1 MLLLT
6 FQQKTEEPKRAETP
20 VETAKVVE
28 AIVEKEPE
36 KVEQPEVV
44 EEPKQQSS
52 AEATPKKAKKAA
64 KSKIKIEE
72 VETLDEEVIEP
83 APIEAPAVEK
93 KSQKVVKKKGPKQQA
108 KEDSMILQPKLSL
121 EDLIQ
126 TVMKTPLDD
135 LEIQNVIDLLL
146 TKQTGS
152 SSSGSHYHDWIDA
165 SGENKN
171 ETKILQRQLAEK
183 DALLSDEMAKCKSL
197 IDKMSLLRYYSCFFS
212 WRFS

>member
-1 MLLLT
+1 M
-6 FQQKTEEPKRAETP
+6 
-20 VETAKVVE
+20 
-28 AIVEKEPE
+28 
-36 KVEQPEVV
+36 EV
-44 EEPKQQSS
+44 P
-52 AEATPKKAKKAA
+52 AA
-64 KSKIKIEE
+64 
-72 VETLDEEVIEP
+72 
-83 APIEAPAVEK
+83 AAEK
-93 KSQKVVKKKGPKQQA
+93 KSQKVAKKKAGKQQV
-108 KEDSMILQPKLSL
+108 KDDSMILQPKISM

-126 TVMKTPLDD
+126 MVMKTPLDD

-197 IDKMSLLRYYSCFFS
+197 IEKMGLLR
-212 WRFS
+212 